1 MHATARIHKV
11 APPTENMILIK
22 KKSTCDKK
30 EKGEMHSEQR
40 KALNYMFQPKARSTY

>member
-1 MHATARIHKV
+1 MHATAHIHKV

-22 KKSTCDKK
+22 KNLHVIKK
-30 EKGEMHSEQR
+30 KGEMNSEQR